1 MANLTDENIA
11 PKLAYL
17 LNQLNEFY
25 YSTCE
30 MQIKHPIKDE
40 LLSAVEGLIDK
51 LKKDIEEEYPEVEVV
66 GDYNGYNLQKK

>member
-11 PKLAYL
+11 PKLTYL

-25 YSTCE
+25 CSTYE
-30 MQIKHPIKDE
+30 MEIKHPIKDE

>member
-25 YSTCE
+25 CSTYE
-30 MQIKHPIKDE
+30 MEIKHPIGVE
-40 LLSAVEGLIDK
+40 LLNTVEGLIDK
-51 LKKDIEEEYPEVEVV
+51 LKKNIEKEYPEVEVV